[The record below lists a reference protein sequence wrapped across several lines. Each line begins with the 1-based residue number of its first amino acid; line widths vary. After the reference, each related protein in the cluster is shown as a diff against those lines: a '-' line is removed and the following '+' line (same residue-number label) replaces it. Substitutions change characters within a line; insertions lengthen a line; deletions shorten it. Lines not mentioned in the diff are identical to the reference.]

1 MKEKISKRLK
11 FFETKYFG
19 IIIALLVFTLLIC
32 TQYFTDII
40 NKIDLKM
47 LDFNFY
53 LKNIVQKEHIQ
64 RGVTE
69 TALNPNISQDI
80 LIIGIDHR
88 SLSRFGKWPFPRY
101 RHADLI
107 RNFARIQDQSERER
121 ALFIDVFFI
130 EPDAA
135 RPYDDA
141 LLVEAMRENKRVFL
155 ETVLDE
161 LPPSD
166 AMIDDYVTRHEI
178 LYERYGRITNVKGNW
193 HTITTYFGF
202 EPPLQPLARE
212 VRGYGHANFREDF
225 DNIYRRQGL
234 IAKSSILIDVIDI
247 EDLTTDYKIN
257 ESIFERLGWTDTSG
271 VHHAVTYPL
280 TESSLRSLKDR
291 IIKNS
296 PPVIMTGENGEE
308 EHFYIIKKYR
318 DTFVPSITLALAMEY
333 FNKSPGDIEVKVGEY
348 IRIPS
353 PEYFNVETQQW
364 EPYHLVTKRARYNK
378 NSALVKPEARRVV
391 EDIVI
396 PIDKEGQMLIN
407 FMGIP
412 SSSDHGGHQT
422 FPVRSFSAYAVNVPS
437 ISDPSRWQQ
446 TWMVANKILMVGPF
460 ARGIATDEKTTP
472 YGLMYGIE
480 IHANALN
487 TILMNKFLKKIP
499 AWLNITFLFIFIIFI
514 ALITSRLSTL
524 WAGAATVAL
533 LASYFLLTSY
543 IFETR
548 NYILNFPT
556 MGFGIFF
563 TFLFIVIYRVMTE
576 EKDKKR
582 IKSMFGKYVSPAV
595 VDQILDT
602 QTLELGGVDKNLTVF
617 FSDIRGFTALSESM
631 TPQELVNHLNIYLT
645 AMTDIIMEFNG
656 TLDKYIGDA
665 IMCFWGAP
673 LPQENHAML
682 ACKCALKQMHTL
694 HKLNEEWSK
703 EKRINIGIGLNS
715 GIMTVGNMGSLGR
728 MNYTLMGD
736 NVNLAARLEGTTKEY
751 GVHVIISELT
761 YALVKDDV
769 IVRELDN
776 IRVKG
781 KNKPVLIY
789 ELLDVKGGYDTL

>member
-1 MKEKISKRLK
+1 MKEKRSKRFK

-19 IIIALLVFTLLIC
+19 LVIALLVFLTIIC

-69 TALNPNISQDI
+69 TALNPNISPDI

-88 SLSRFGKWPFPRY
+88 SLNRFGRWPFPRY

-107 RNFARIQDQSERER
+107 RNFARIQDQEDRER
-121 ALFIDVFFI
+121 ALFIDIFFI
-130 EPDAA
+130 EPDTA

-141 LLVEAMRENKRVFL
+141 LLVEAMRENQRVFL

-161 LPPSD
+161 LPPPE
-166 AMIDDYVTRHEI
+166 AMMEDYIMRHEI
-178 LYERYGRITNVKGNW
+178 LYERYGRITNIRGNW

-225 DNIYRRQGL
+225 DNVYRRQGL
-234 IAKSSILIDVIDI
+234 IAKSSILIDIIDI
-247 EDLTTDYKIN
+247 EYLTVDYQVD
-257 ESIFERLGWTDTSG
+257 ESVFERLGWTDVKG
-271 VHHAVTYPL
+271 VHHTVKLPL
-280 TESSLRSLKDR
+280 TESSLKSLRDR
-291 IIKNS
+291 IRKNS
-296 PPVIMTGENGEE
+296 PPLIITGQDGEE

-333 FNKSPGDIEVKVGEY
+333 FNKRPEDIEVKVGEY
-348 IRIPS
+348 IKIPS
-353 PEYFNVETQQW
+353 PQIFNVETQEW
-364 EPYHLVTKRARYNK
+364 EPYQLVQRRARFNRDGTI
-378 NSALVKPEARRVV
+378 ARPEVRRVV
-391 EDIVI
+391 EDIII
-396 PIDKEGQMLIN
+396 PIDKYGQMLIN
-407 FMGIP
+407 FMGI
-412 SSSDHGGHQT
+412 SSSPDHGGHQT
-422 FPVRSFSAYAVNVPS
+422 FPVRSFSAYAANVPS
-437 ISDPSRWQQ
+437 ISDPSRWPR

-460 ARGIATDEKTTP
+460 ARGIASDEKTTP
-472 YGLMYGIE
+472 FGLMYGIE

-487 TILMNKFLKKIP
+487 TILMNNFLLAIP
-499 AWLNITFLFIFIIFI
+499 AWLNITILFVLVFFT
-514 ALITSRLSTL
+514 AFITSRFSTL
-524 WAGAATVAL
+524 WAGIITVVL
-533 LASYFLLTSY
+533 LLGYFFLTSFM
-543 IFETR
+543 FETK
-548 NYILNFPT
+548 NYIINFPT
-556 MGFGIFF
+556 MSIGIFF
-563 TFLFIVIYRVMTE
+563 TFLSIVVYRVMTE

-595 VDQILDT
+595 VDQILDARN
-602 QTLELGGVDKNLTVF
+602 LELGGVDKNLTVF
-617 FSDIRGFTALSESM
+617 FSDIRGFTTLSEAM
-631 TPQELVNHLNIYLT
+631 TPQELVNHLNIYFT

-673 LPQENHAML
+673 LPQENHALL
-682 ACKCALKQMHTL
+682 ACKCALKQMDTMN
-694 HKLNEEWSK
+694 KLNAGWPK
-703 EKRINIGIGLNS
+703 EKRINIGLGLNS
-715 GIMTVGNMGSLGR
+715 GIMTVGNMGSPGR

-736 NVNLAARLEGTTKEY
+736 NVNLGARLEATNKEY
-751 GVHVIISELT
+751 GTYIIISEYT
-761 YALVKDDV
+761 YAMVKDDV
-769 IVRELDN
+769 VARELDN

-789 ELLDVKGGYDTL
+789 ELLDVKGGYDKP